1 MKISKRLGN
10 HDYSKIIHINCQL
23 LTPKLM
29 WQLRMLGAMLTSRHY
44 QHSKINHM
52 DFLTLEF
59 KIVWQVGIVLKHHH
73 CSKINH
79 MDYPPLIP
87 KNSSGNAQKVSKSP
101 SFIKSIPDA
110 QYGPIR
116 RIALIYYFHPTA
128 KKAQPKSGNPNL
140 TAPPSSMFTA
150 SNNRFTGE
158 DGQSITRNMKIE
170 EDAINRLKNPES
182 RAKNFPR
189 HVFRRIR
196 PWAGCKISKE
206 YINQDDLDQLPQWP
220 TARRPFNPR
229 VEVTTPVMNAPRR
242 VSNSPPRPAPPAP
255 QGPRRNPRRGCQN
268 PQKTFGN

>member
-1 MKISKRLGN
+1 
-10 HDYSKIIHINCQL
+10 
-23 LTPKLM
+23 
-29 WQLRMLGAMLTSRHY
+29 
-44 QHSKINHM
+44 
-52 DFLTLEF
+52 
-59 KIVWQVGIVLKHHH
+59 
-73 CSKINH
+73 
-79 MDYPPLIP
+79 
-87 KNSSGNAQKVSKSP
+87 
-101 SFIKSIPDA
+101 
-110 QYGPIR
+110 
-116 RIALIYYFHPTA
+116 
-128 KKAQPKSGNPNL
+128 
-140 TAPPSSMFTA
+140 MFTA

-268 PQKTFGN
+268 PQKTFGNWIAALVPLYPGFFYKDYVLFVANIKKAAGSALHTICVWEYHKRVKHWWSKIGYMAFLCMIWYVF